1 MSKIKLLL
9 MKKLILSILLLT
21 QIAFAQEKKKIETYS
36 FGQNGMELIA
46 KSSKDV
52 VIISTFNAKMNIR
65 EEIARKV
72 YSLYAENKLETN
84 KKYTISGNEASV
96 TGKCVIRKKNNLI
109 AIDFYY
115 EKIEWYSGLIEIY
128 KKFLG

>member
-96 TGKCVIRKKNNLI
+96 TGNCVIRKKNNLI

>member
-9 MKKLILSILLLT
+9 MKKLILSIVLLT

-96 TGKCVIRKKNNLI
+96 TGKCEIKKKNNLI

>member
-1 MSKIKLLL
+1 
-9 MKKLILSILLLT
+9 MKKLILSIVLLT

-52 VIISTFNAKMNIR
+52 VIISTFNAKMTIR

>member
-52 VIISTFNAKMNIR
+52 VIISTFNAKMTIR

-96 TGKCVIRKKNNLI
+96 TGNCVIRKKNNLI

>member
-52 VIISTFNAKMNIR
+52 VIISTFNAKMTIR

>member
-21 QIAFAQEKKKIETYS
+21 QVAFAQEKKKIETYS

>member
-9 MKKLILSILLLT
+9 MKKLILSIVLLT

-52 VIISTFNAKMNIR
+52 VIISTFNAKMTIR

-109 AIDFYY
+109 AIDFY
-115 EKIEWYSGLIEIY
+115 
-128 KKFLG
+128 

>member
-9 MKKLILSILLLT
+9 MKKLILSIVLLT

-36 FGQNGMELIA
+36 FGQNGVELIA

>member
-9 MKKLILSILLLT
+9 MNKLILSIVLLT

-52 VIISTFNAKMNIR
+52 VIISTFNAKMTIR

-84 KKYTISGNEASV
+84 KKYTISGNEATV
-96 TGKCVIRKKNNLI
+96 TGNCVIRKKNNLI

>member
-9 MKKLILSILLLT
+9 MKKLILSIVLLT

-52 VIISTFNAKMNIR
+52 VIISTFNAKMTIR

>member
-1 MSKIKLLL
+1 

>member
-9 MKKLILSILLLT
+9 MKKLILSIVLLT

-84 KKYTISGNEASV
+84 KKYTISGNEATV
-96 TGKCVIRKKNNLI
+96 TGNCVIRKKNNLI

>member
-1 MSKIKLLL
+1 

-52 VIISTFNAKMNIR
+52 VIISTFNAKMTIR

-96 TGKCVIRKKNNLI
+96 TGNCVIRKKNNLI

>member
-9 MKKLILSILLLT
+9 MKKLILSIVLLT

>member
-1 MSKIKLLL
+1 
-9 MKKLILSILLLT
+9 MKKLILSIVLLT

-52 VIISTFNAKMNIR
+52 VIISTFNAKMTIR

-128 KKFLG
+128 KKFLGLKKAQLTG

>member
-1 MSKIKLLL
+1 
-9 MKKLILSILLLT
+9 MKKLILSIVLLT

>member
-84 KKYTISGNEASV
+84 KKYTISGNEATV
-96 TGKCVIRKKNNLI
+96 TGNCVIRKKNNLI